1 MKIFKLILPFL
12 LSLTLFSQA
21 FAKGAE
27 VQAAE
32 DSVIKITNSV
42 SQELETNKAKIKSDP
57 AALEALVRRRILPF
71 IDFDA
76 MSKLT
81 LGKFWKRATPDQR
94 NRFKNAYREML
105 VKSYTK
111 TMLRYIGAVI
121 KPGNSAP
128 KGKPGY
134 VTVRTKVYPKGGS
147 SLTANY
153 DMRKKRGAWKA
164 YNVEIAGINLIANF
178 RTNFTREINQ
188 KGLEALIARLANTK
202 RSNKTKAFQS
212 K

>member
-1 MKIFKLILPFL
+1 MNQFKRYFLPVL
-12 LSLTLFSQA
+12 LMLSAFFVSNA
-21 FAKGAE
+21 FAKGVE
-27 VQAAE
+27 VEEAQA
-32 DSVIKITNSV
+32 SVISITNSV
-42 SQELETNKAKIKSDP
+42 SQELEANKALIKSNP
-57 AALEALVRRRILPF
+57 MALEKLVRRRILPF

-94 NRFKNAYREML
+94 NRFKDAYREML

-111 TMLRYIGAVI
+111 TMQRYVGAVI

-134 VTVRTKVYPKGGS
+134 VTVRTKVFPKGGA

-153 DMRKKRGAWKA
+153 DMRKKGGAWKA

-188 KGLEALIARLANTK
+188 KGLEALIARLSKTK
-202 RSNKTKAFQS
+202 RK
-212 K
+212 

>member
-1 MKIFKLILPFL
+1 MNQIKQYILSIFFILG
-12 LSLTLFSQA
+12 LFFVSNA

-32 DSVIKITNSV
+32 DSVIAITNSV
-42 SQELETNKAKIKSDP
+42 SQELEANKALIQSNP
-57 AALEALVRRRILPF
+57 MALEKLVRRRILPF

-94 NRFKNAYREML
+94 KRFKNAYREML

-121 KPGNSAP
+121 KPANSSP

-134 VTVRTKVYPKGGS
+134 VTVRTKVFPKGGS

-153 DMRKKRGAWKA
+153 DMRKKGGAWKA

-188 KGLEALIARLANTK
+188 KGLEALIARLLKTK
-202 RSNKTKAFQS
+202 RK
-212 K
+212 